1 MNSQGKV
8 LLSAVK
14 RCGFIAVLAGVMIF
28 GQTTSVMAATP
39 MEQEQLVDKAKM
51 TMEAFAADPALK
63 DAVRGW
69 RDAKGLF
76 IVPQLL
82 RGAFIFGGAGG
93 SGVLLARDEK
103 TGQWSQP
110 AFYNIGAVSFGI
122 QAGGDASE
130 LVFVVTSQR
139 ALEKFYSSDFKL
151 GADTGIT
158 VGPVGG
164 STSVAGVGA
173 DIVSYGRTKGAFG
186 GMALDGAI
194 IAVSDESNERY
205 YGRGVR
211 PADILIKR
219 SVTNPKSADLQAAA
233 VDLMK

>member
-8 LLSAVK
+8 LLFAVK

-28 GQTTSVMAATP
+28 GQTTSAMAATP
-39 MEQEQLVDKAKM
+39 MEQEQPRRQSQDDHGSVCCRSG
-51 TMEAFAADPALK
+51 PQR
-63 DAVRGW
+63 RGA
-69 RDAKGLF
+69 RVEGCKGLF

-151 GADTGIT
+151 GADAGIT

-211 PADILIKR
+211 AGHSHKTISHQSKI
-219 SVTNPKSADLQAAA
+219 S
-233 VDLMK
+233 

>member
-8 LLSAVK
+8 LMFAVK
-14 RCGFIAVLAGVMIF
+14 RCGFIAVL
-28 GQTTSVMAATP
+28 
-39 MEQEQLVDKAKM
+39 
-51 TMEAFAADPALK
+51 
-63 DAVRGW
+63 
-69 RDAKGLF
+69 
-76 IVPQLL
+76 
-82 RGAFIFGGAGG
+82 AGG

-194 IAVSDESNERY
+194 IAVSDESNER
-205 YGRGVR
+205 
-211 PADILIKR
+211 
-219 SVTNPKSADLQAAA
+219 
-233 VDLMK
+233 